1 MLVSMCHTGTVAC
14 TMNTVLHSLHAESEQ
29 HTIDV
34 HTFRAKAI
42 SRVQQMVLL
51 VVKVVGVVPKDG
63 VPGFSH
69 RL

>member
-1 MLVSMCHTGTVAC
+1 MLSLS
-14 TMNTVLHSLHAESEQ
+14 NTL
-29 HTIDV
+29 DV